1 MLKAHLPESHS
12 RGQES
17 MKKTDRFKN
26 FLVIGISVMAGVILS
41 PILYC
46 GTGSDSTL
54 FLNAKSDRE
63 PSASAKAAVS
73 IQKAFEEV
81 YENVSPSVVLIA
93 TEGTVNVPQYNDPF
107 QEFFYGP
114 QGRVRNQKRKV
125 SGLGSGFILN
135 KEGYILTNDHVVRNF
150 DKFKVVFK
158 NVKEPVSAKL
168 IGTDPMIDV
177 ALLKVEANQDL
188 QPIEIGDSSVVK
200 VGDWA
205 IAIGAP
211 FGLEQSMTVGVI
223 SKVGR
228 GGIDNSGVHYI
239 QTDAAIN
246 QGNSGGPLLDI
257 NGRVVGINRMIVSPS
272 GGSIGLGFAIPI
284 NEAKAVVDELKS
296 GGKVKRARLGVAL
309 DDLTEE
315 TAKELKLTSPEGAFV
330 RQVQNGSAAAEAGI
344 DVEDVILEID
354 GTKIKNANDVVSKIR
369 ASKVGQRVSV
379 VIYRKGQVLK
389 ISVKLAE

>member
-1 MLKAHLPESHS
+1 
-12 RGQES
+12 

-46 GTGSDSTL
+46 GTGNDSAL

-177 ALLKVEANQDL
+177 ALLKVEASQDL
-188 QPIEIGDSSVVK
+188 QPIEIGDSSAVK

-284 NEAKAVVDELKS
+284 NEAKAIVEELKS

-315 TAKELKLTSPEGAFV
+315 TAKELKLSGPEGAFV

-354 GTKIKNANDVVSKIR
+354 GAKIKNANDVVSKIR

-379 VIYRKGQVLK
+379 VVFRKGQILK

>member
-1 MLKAHLPESHS
+1 
-12 RGQES
+12 

-41 PILYC
+41 PIVYC
-46 GTGSDSTL
+46 GTGNDSAL

-63 PSASAKAAVS
+63 PSASAKAAIS

-188 QPIEIGDSSVVK
+188 QPIEIGDSSAVK

-284 NEAKAVVDELKS
+284 NEAKAIVEELKS

-315 TAKELKLTSPEGAFV
+315 TAKELKLSGPEGAFV

-354 GTKIKNANDVVSKIR
+354 GAKIKNANDVVSKIR
-369 ASKVGQRVSV
+369 ASKVGQRVSIV
-379 VIYRKGQVLK
+379 VFRKGQILK

>member
-1 MLKAHLPESHS
+1 
-12 RGQES
+12 
-17 MKKTDRFKN
+17 MKKNDRFKN

-46 GTGSDSTL
+46 GTGSDSAL

-177 ALLKVEANQDL
+177 ALLKVEASQDL
-188 QPIEIGDSSVVK
+188 QPIEIGDSSAVK

-284 NEAKAVVDELKS
+284 NEAKTIVEELKS

-315 TAKELKLTSPEGAFV
+315 TAKELKLSGPEGAFV

-354 GTKIKNANDVVSKIR
+354 GTKIKNANEVVSKIR
-369 ASKVGQRVSV
+369 ASKVGQRISV
-379 VIYRKGQVLK
+379 LVFRKGQVLK

>member
-1 MLKAHLPESHS
+1 
-12 RGQES
+12 
-17 MKKTDRFKN
+17 MKKNDRFKN

-46 GTGSDSTL
+46 GTGNDSAL

-188 QPIEIGDSSVVK
+188 QPIEIGDSSAVK

-284 NEAKAVVDELKS
+284 NEAKAVVEELKS

-315 TAKELKLTSPEGAFV
+315 TAKELKLSGPEGAFV
-330 RQVQNGSAAAEAGI
+330 RQVQNGSAAAEAGV

-369 ASKVGQRVSV
+369 ASKVGQRVSIV
-379 VIYRKGQVLK
+379 VFRKGQILK

>member
-1 MLKAHLPESHS
+1 
-12 RGQES
+12 

-46 GTGSDSTL
+46 GQGNQGTL
-54 FLNAKSDRE
+54 FLNAKADRE
-63 PSASAKAAVS
+63 PTAAAKSAIT

-135 KEGYILTNDHVVRNF
+135 KEGYILTNDHVVRGF

-168 IGTDPMIDV
+168 IGSDQTIDV
-177 ALLKVEANQDL
+177 ALLKVEANQNL
-188 QPIEIGDSSVVK
+188 QPIEIGDSSAVK

-284 NEAKAVVDELKS
+284 NEAKTIVEELKS
-296 GGKVKRARLGVAL
+296 DGKIKRARLGVAL
-309 DDLTEE
+309 DDITEE
-315 TAKELKLTSPEGAFV
+315 TAKELKLPAPEGAFV

-344 DVEDVILEID
+344 DVDDVILEIE
-354 GTKIKNANDVVSKIR
+354 GVKIKNASDVVSKIR
-369 ASKVGQRVSV
+369 ASKVGQRISILVF
-379 VIYRKGQVLK
+379 RKGQTLK

>member
-1 MLKAHLPESHS
+1 
-12 RGQES
+12 

-46 GTGSDSTL
+46 GTGNDSAL

-93 TEGTVNVPQYNDPF
+93 TEGTVNVPQYSDPF

-177 ALLKVEANQDL
+177 ALLKVDANQDL
-188 QPIEIGDSSVVK
+188 QPIEIGDSSAVK

-284 NEAKAVVDELKS
+284 NEAKAIVEELKS

-315 TAKELKLTSPEGAFV
+315 TAKELKLSGPEGAFV

-354 GTKIKNANDVVSKIR
+354 GAKIKNANDVVSKIR
-369 ASKVGQRVSV
+369 ASKVGQRVSIV
-379 VIYRKGQVLK
+379 VFRKGQILK

>member
-1 MLKAHLPESHS
+1 
-12 RGQES
+12 

-46 GTGSDSTL
+46 GTGNDSAL

-188 QPIEIGDSSVVK
+188 QPIEIGDSSAVK

-284 NEAKAVVDELKS
+284 NEAKSIVEELKS

-315 TAKELKLTSPEGAFV
+315 TAKELKLSGPEGAFV

-354 GTKIKNANDVVSKIR
+354 GAKIKNANDVVSKIR
-369 ASKVGQRVSV
+369 ASKVGQRVSIV
-379 VIYRKGQVLK
+379 VFRKGQILK

>member
-1 MLKAHLPESHS
+1 
-12 RGQES
+12 
-17 MKKTDRFKN
+17 MKKNDRFKN

-46 GTGSDSTL
+46 GQGNEGTL
-54 FLNAKSDRE
+54 FLNAKADRE
-63 PSASAKAAVS
+63 PSAAAKSAIS

-114 QGRVRNQKRKV
+114 QGRMRNQKRKV
-125 SGLGSGFILN
+125 SGLGSGFVLN
-135 KEGYILTNDHVVRNF
+135 KEGYILTNDHVVRGF

-168 IGTDPMIDV
+168 IGSDQTIDV
-177 ALLKVEANQDL
+177 ALLKVEANQNL
-188 QPIEIGDSSVVK
+188 QPIEIGDSSAVK

-284 NEAKAVVDELKS
+284 NEAKAIVEELKS
-296 GGKVKRARLGVAL
+296 DGKIKRARLGVAL
-309 DDLTEE
+309 DDITEE
-315 TAKELKLTSPEGAFV
+315 TAKELKLSSPEGAFV

-344 DVEDVILEID
+344 DVDDVILEID
-354 GTKIKNANDVVSKIR
+354 GAKIKNASDVVSKVR
-369 ASKVGQRVSV
+369 ASKVGQRISV
-379 VIYRKGQVLK
+379 LVFRKGQTLK
-389 ISVKLAE
+389 VSVKLAE

>member
-1 MLKAHLPESHS
+1 
-12 RGQES
+12 
-17 MKKTDRFKN
+17 MKKNDRFKN

-46 GTGSDSTL
+46 GTGNDSAL

-177 ALLKVEANQDL
+177 ALLKVDANQDL
-188 QPIEIGDSSVVK
+188 QPIEIGDSSAVK

-284 NEAKAVVDELKS
+284 NEAKAIVEELKS

-315 TAKELKLTSPEGAFV
+315 TAKELKLSGPEGAFV

-354 GTKIKNANDVVSKIR
+354 GTKIKNANDVVTKIR
-369 ASKVGQRVSV
+369 ASKVGQRVSIV
-379 VIYRKGQVLK
+379 VFRKGQILK

>member
-1 MLKAHLPESHS
+1 
-12 RGQES
+12 

-46 GTGSDSTL
+46 GQGNQGTL
-54 FLNAKSDRE
+54 FLNAKADRE
-63 PSASAKAAVS
+63 PTAAAKSAIT

-135 KEGYILTNDHVVRNF
+135 KEGYILTNDHVVRGF

-168 IGTDPMIDV
+168 IGSDQTIDV
-177 ALLKVEANQDL
+177 ALLKVEANQNL
-188 QPIEIGDSSVVK
+188 QPIEIGDSSAVK

-284 NEAKAVVDELKS
+284 NEAKAIVEELKS
-296 GGKVKRARLGVAL
+296 DGKIKRARLGVAL
-309 DDLTEE
+309 DDITEE
-315 TAKELKLTSPEGAFV
+315 TAKELKLPAPEGAFV

-344 DVEDVILEID
+344 DVDDVILEIE
-354 GTKIKNANDVVSKIR
+354 GAKIKNASDVVSKIR
-369 ASKVGQRVSV
+369 ASKVGQRISILVF
-379 VIYRKGQVLK
+379 RKGQTLK

>member
-1 MLKAHLPESHS
+1 
-12 RGQES
+12 

-46 GTGSDSTL
+46 GTGNDSAL
-54 FLNAKSDRE
+54 FLNAKSDKE

-188 QPIEIGDSSVVK
+188 QPIEIGDSSAVK

-284 NEAKAVVDELKS
+284 NEAKAIVEELKS

-315 TAKELKLTSPEGAFV
+315 TAKELKLSGPEGAFV

-354 GTKIKNANDVVSKIR
+354 GAKIKNANDVVSKIR
-369 ASKVGQRVSV
+369 ASKVGQRVSIV
-379 VIYRKGQVLK
+379 VFRKGQILK

>member
-1 MLKAHLPESHS
+1 
-12 RGQES
+12 
-17 MKKTDRFKN
+17 MKKNDRFKN

-46 GTGSDSTL
+46 GTGNDSAL

-188 QPIEIGDSSVVK
+188 QPIEIGDSSAVK

-284 NEAKAVVDELKS
+284 NEAKSIVEELKS

-315 TAKELKLTSPEGAFV
+315 TAKELKLSGPEGAFV

-354 GTKIKNANDVVSKIR
+354 GAKIKNANDVVSKIR

-379 VIYRKGQVLK
+379 VVFRKGQILK

>member
-1 MLKAHLPESHS
+1 
-12 RGQES
+12 
-17 MKKTDRFKN
+17 MKKNDRFKN

-46 GTGSDSTL
+46 GTGNDSAL

-188 QPIEIGDSSVVK
+188 QPIEIGDSSAVK

-284 NEAKAVVDELKS
+284 NEAKAIVEELKS

-315 TAKELKLTSPEGAFV
+315 TAKELKLSGPEGAFV

-354 GTKIKNANDVVSKIR
+354 GAKIKNANDVVSKIR
-369 ASKVGQRVSV
+369 ASKVGQRVSIV
-379 VIYRKGQVLK
+379 VFRKGQILK

>member
-1 MLKAHLPESHS
+1 
-12 RGQES
+12 
-17 MKKTDRFKN
+17 MKKNDRFKN

-46 GTGSDSTL
+46 GTGNDSAL

-188 QPIEIGDSSVVK
+188 QPIEIGDSSAVK

-284 NEAKAVVDELKS
+284 NEAKAIVEELKS

-315 TAKELKLTSPEGAFV
+315 TAKELKLSGPEGAFV

-354 GTKIKNANDVVSKIR
+354 GAKIKSANDVVSKIR
-369 ASKVGQRVSV
+369 ASKVGQRISV
-379 VIYRKGQVLK
+379 VVFRKGQILK

>member
-1 MLKAHLPESHS
+1 
-12 RGQES
+12 

-46 GTGSDSTL
+46 GTGNDSAL

-188 QPIEIGDSSVVK
+188 QPIEIGDSSAVK

-284 NEAKAVVDELKS
+284 NEAKAIVEELKS

-315 TAKELKLTSPEGAFV
+315 TAKELKLSGPEGAFV

-354 GTKIKNANDVVSKIR
+354 GAKIKNANDVVSKIR
-369 ASKVGQRVSV
+369 ASKVGQRVSIV
-379 VIYRKGQVLK
+379 VFRKGQILK

>member
-1 MLKAHLPESHS
+1 
-12 RGQES
+12 
-17 MKKTDRFKN
+17 MKKNDRFKN

-46 GTGSDSTL
+46 GPGSESTL

-63 PSASAKAAVS
+63 PSQSAKAAIT

-81 YENVSPSVVLIA
+81 YENVSPSVVLVA

-114 QGRVRNQKRKV
+114 QGKVRNQKRKV
-125 SGLGSGFILN
+125 SGLGSGFVLN
-135 KEGYILTNDHVVRNF
+135 KDGYILTNDHVVRGF

-158 NVKEPVSAKL
+158 NVKEPVAAKL
-168 IGTDPMIDV
+168 IGSDPTIDV
-177 ALLKVEANQDL
+177 ALLKVEGNGNL
-188 QPIEIGDSSVVK
+188 QPIEIGDSSAVK

-284 NEAKAVVDELKS
+284 NEAKAIVEELKTD
-296 GGKVKRARLGVAL
+296 GKIKRARLGVAL
-309 DDLTEE
+309 DDV
-315 TAKELKLTSPEGAFV
+315 TAEISKELKLSGPEGAFV

-344 DVEDVILEID
+344 DVDDVILEID
-354 GTKIKNANDVVSKIR
+354 GTKIKNAADVVAKVR
-369 ASKVGQRVSV
+369 ASKVGQRISV
-379 VIYRKGQVLK
+379 VVFRKGQSVK

>member
-1 MLKAHLPESHS
+1 
-12 RGQES
+12 

-46 GTGSDSTL
+46 GTGNDSAL

-177 ALLKVEANQDL
+177 ALLKVEANQDF
-188 QPIEIGDSSVVK
+188 QPIEIGDSSAVK

-284 NEAKAVVDELKS
+284 NEAKAIVEELKS

-315 TAKELKLTSPEGAFV
+315 TAKELKLSGPEGAFV

-354 GTKIKNANDVVSKIR
+354 GAKIKNANDVVSKIR
-369 ASKVGQRVSV
+369 ASKVGQRVSIV
-379 VIYRKGQVLK
+379 VFRKGQILK

>member
-1 MLKAHLPESHS
+1 
-12 RGQES
+12 
-17 MKKTDRFKN
+17 MKKNDRFKN

-46 GTGSDSTL
+46 GTGNDSAL

-188 QPIEIGDSSVVK
+188 QPIEIGDSSAVK

-284 NEAKAVVDELKS
+284 NEAKAVVEELKS

-315 TAKELKLTSPEGAFV
+315 TAKELKLSGPEGAFV

-354 GTKIKNANDVVSKIR
+354 GAKIKNANDVVSKIR
-369 ASKVGQRVSV
+369 ASKVGQRVSIV
-379 VIYRKGQVLK
+379 VFRKGQILK

>member
-1 MLKAHLPESHS
+1 
-12 RGQES
+12 
-17 MKKTDRFKN
+17 MKKNDRFKN

-54 FLNAKSDRE
+54 FLNAKSDKE
-63 PSASAKAAVS
+63 PSQAAKAAIS

-81 YENVSPSVVLIA
+81 YENVSPSVVLVA
-93 TEGTVNVPQYNDPF
+93 TEGTVNVPQFSDPF
-107 QEFFYGP
+107 QEFLYGP
-114 QGRVRNQKRKV
+114 QGRVRTQKRKIN
-125 SGLGSGFILN
+125 GLGSGFVLN
-135 KEGYILTNDHVVRNF
+135 KEGYILTNDHVVRGF
-150 DKFKVVFK
+150 DKFKVLFK
-158 NVKEPVSAKL
+158 NGKEPVSAKL
-168 IGTDPMIDV
+168 VGTDQTIDV
-177 ALLKVEANQDL
+177 ALLKVEGAANL
-188 QPIEIGDSSVVK
+188 QPIEIGDSSDVK

-239 QTDAAIN
+239 QTDASIN
-246 QGNSGGPLLDI
+246 KGNSGGPLLDI
-257 NGRVVGINRMIVSPS
+257 NGRVVGINRMILSPS
-272 GGSIGLGFAIPI
+272 EGSIGLGFAIPI
-284 NEAKAVVDELKS
+284 NEAKSVVEELKS
-296 GGKVKRARLGVAL
+296 GGRIKRPRLGVGL

-315 TAKELKLTSPEGAFV
+315 IAKELKLPSKDGAFV

-354 GTKIKNANDVVSKIR
+354 GAKVKSANEVATKIR
-369 ASKVGQRVSV
+369 ESKVGQRITVTV
-379 VIYRKGQVLK
+379 FRKGQTLK

>member
-1 MLKAHLPESHS
+1 
-12 RGQES
+12 
-17 MKKTDRFKN
+17 MKKNDRFKN

-46 GTGSDSTL
+46 GTGNDSAL

-177 ALLKVEANQDL
+177 ALLKVEANQDF
-188 QPIEIGDSSVVK
+188 QPIEIGDSSAVK

-284 NEAKAVVDELKS
+284 NEAKAIVEELKS

-315 TAKELKLTSPEGAFV
+315 TAKELKLSGPEGAFV

-354 GTKIKNANDVVSKIR
+354 GAKIKNANDVVSKIR
-369 ASKVGQRVSV
+369 ASKVGQRVSIV
-379 VIYRKGQVLK
+379 VFRKGQILK

>member
-1 MLKAHLPESHS
+1 
-12 RGQES
+12 

-46 GTGSDSTL
+46 GTGNDSAL

-188 QPIEIGDSSVVK
+188 QPIEIGDSSAVK

-284 NEAKAVVDELKS
+284 NEAKAIVEELKS

-315 TAKELKLTSPEGAFV
+315 TAKELKLSGPEGAFV

-369 ASKVGQRVSV
+369 ASKVGQRVSIV
-379 VIYRKGQVLK
+379 VFRKGQILK

>member
-1 MLKAHLPESHS
+1 
-12 RGQES
+12 

>member
-1 MLKAHLPESHS
+1 
-12 RGQES
+12 

-46 GTGSDSTL
+46 GTGNDSAL

-188 QPIEIGDSSVVK
+188 QPIEIGDSSAVK

-284 NEAKAVVDELKS
+284 NEAKAIVEELKS

-315 TAKELKLTSPEGAFV
+315 TAKELKLSGPEGAFV

-354 GTKIKNANDVVSKIR
+354 GTKIKTANDVVSKIR
-369 ASKVGQRVSV
+369 ASKVGQRVSIV
-379 VIYRKGQVLK
+379 VFRKGQILK
-389 ISVKLAE
+389 VSVKLAE

>member
-1 MLKAHLPESHS
+1 
-12 RGQES
+12 
-17 MKKTDRFKN
+17 MKKNDRFKN

-46 GTGSDSTL
+46 GTGNDSAL

-177 ALLKVEANQDL
+177 ALLKVDANQDL
-188 QPIEIGDSSVVK
+188 QPIEIGDSSAVK

-284 NEAKAVVDELKS
+284 NEAKAIVEELKS

-315 TAKELKLTSPEGAFV
+315 TAKELKLSGPEGAFV

-369 ASKVGQRVSV
+369 ASKVGQRVSIV
-379 VIYRKGQVLK
+379 VFRKGQILK

>member
-1 MLKAHLPESHS
+1 
-12 RGQES
+12 

-46 GTGSDSTL
+46 GQGNQGTL
-54 FLNAKSDRE
+54 FLNAKADRE
-63 PSASAKAAVS
+63 PTAAAKSAIT

-135 KEGYILTNDHVVRNF
+135 KEGYILTNDHVVRGF

-168 IGTDPMIDV
+168 IGSDQTIDV
-177 ALLKVEANQDL
+177 ALLKVEANQNL
-188 QPIEIGDSSVVK
+188 QPIEIGDSSAVK

-284 NEAKAVVDELKS
+284 NEAKAIVEELKS
-296 GGKVKRARLGVAL
+296 DGKIKRARLGVAL
-309 DDLTEE
+309 DDITEE
-315 TAKELKLTSPEGAFV
+315 IAKELKLPAPEGAFV

-344 DVEDVILEID
+344 DVDDVILEIE
-354 GTKIKNANDVVSKIR
+354 GAKIKNASDVVSKIR
-369 ASKVGQRVSV
+369 ASKVGQRISILVF
-379 VIYRKGQVLK
+379 RKGQTLK

>member
-1 MLKAHLPESHS
+1 
-12 RGQES
+12 

-46 GTGSDSTL
+46 GQGNQGTL
-54 FLNAKSDRE
+54 FLNAKADRE
-63 PSASAKAAVS
+63 PTAAAKSAIT

-135 KEGYILTNDHVVRNF
+135 KEGYILTNDHVVRGF

-168 IGTDPMIDV
+168 IGSDQTIDV
-177 ALLKVEANQDL
+177 ALLKVEANQNL
-188 QPIEIGDSSVVK
+188 QPIEIGDSSAVK

-284 NEAKAVVDELKS
+284 NEAKTIVEELKS
-296 GGKVKRARLGVAL
+296 DGKIKRARLGVAL
-309 DDLTEE
+309 DDITEE
-315 TAKELKLTSPEGAFV
+315 TAKELKLSTPEGAFV

-344 DVEDVILEID
+344 DVDDVILEIE
-354 GTKIKNANDVVSKIR
+354 GAKIKNASDVVSKIR
-369 ASKVGQRVSV
+369 ASKVGQRISILVF
-379 VIYRKGQVLK
+379 RKGQTLK

>member
-1 MLKAHLPESHS
+1 
-12 RGQES
+12 
-17 MKKTDRFKN
+17 
-26 FLVIGISVMAGVILS
+26 MAGVILS

-46 GTGSDSTL
+46 GTGNDSAL

-188 QPIEIGDSSVVK
+188 QPIEIGDSSAVK

-284 NEAKAVVDELKS
+284 NEAKAIVEELKS

-315 TAKELKLTSPEGAFV
+315 TAKELKLSGPEGAFV

-354 GTKIKNANDVVSKIR
+354 GAKIKNANDVVSKIR
-369 ASKVGQRVSV
+369 ASKVGQRVSIV
-379 VIYRKGQVLK
+379 VFRKGQILK